1 MIRPVTLLMLIVLL
15 SAGNTVAQQPSL
27 TIYNY
32 YGEKGKDTHSTSENI
47 SINGSTVSY
56 SVKYTGRR
64 GPNQQN
70 EEKSCTLTS
79 EQLEKINK
87 TISEK
92 QLNVTDSL
100 IITLPEAKGT
110 QVTSNVSITVT
121 IAGKTTK
128 TKCKGDPSDLAG
140 KQLYNNSLYLFR
152 LVKSMVDICR

>member
-1 MIRPVTLLMLIVLL
+1 MKRTIALLMFIVLL
-15 SAGNTVAQQPSL
+15 SAGKTIAQQPSL

-64 GPNQQN
+64 GPKQEN
-70 EEKSCTLTS
+70 EEKTCTLTR

-87 TISEK
+87 AINEK
-92 QLNVTDSL
+92 NLNVTDSV
-100 IITLPEAKGT
+100 IILQEEVKGT
-110 QVTSNVSITVT
+110 QVTAIVSIVVT
-121 IAGKTTK
+121 IANKTTK

-140 KQLYNNSLYLFR
+140 KPLYDNSLYLFR
-152 LVKSMVDICR
+152 LVKNMVDICR